1 MDKNEFNKR
10 ISLIDSLRV
19 EANKY
24 KDEFAS
30 QLNSLN
36 NNASDSLKT
45 LGIRDEKFYKY
56 LINVSEFNY
65 SDKLTN
71 PSDIF
76 PGIRTLSQMIDPEEL
91 TTKANE
97 MKDAVSDIDNAN
109 SISLLQTKQVVS
121 NLRQALSAFSEYMNR
136 TNQIYDLELELL
148 DDLDS
153 IYDVSDLKKSTSK

>member
-24 KDEFAS
+24 KDEFIS
-30 QLNSLN
+30 QLNNLN

>member
-1 MDKNEFNKR
+1 MDKNEFSKR

-24 KDEFAS
+24 KNEFVN
-30 QLNSLN
+30 QLNNLN
-36 NNASDSLKT
+36 NNSSDSVKT
-45 LGIRDEKFYKY
+45 LETRDEKFYNY

-65 SDKLTN
+65 SDRLTN
-71 PSDIF
+71 PSDVF
-76 PGIRTLSQMIDPEEL
+76 PGIRTISQMIDPEEL

-109 SISLLQTKQVVS
+109 SLSLLQTKQVIS

-136 TNQIYDLELELL
+136 SNQIYDLELELL
-148 DDLDS
+148 NDLDS
-153 IYDVSDLKKSTSK
+153 IYDISDLKKSTSK